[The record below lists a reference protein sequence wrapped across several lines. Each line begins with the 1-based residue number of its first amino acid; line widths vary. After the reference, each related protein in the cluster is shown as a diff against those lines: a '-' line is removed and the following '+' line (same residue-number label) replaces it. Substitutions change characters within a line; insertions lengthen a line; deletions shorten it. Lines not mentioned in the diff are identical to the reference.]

1 MVYDKRP
8 STRQLTEP
16 VRVMETPTNYTE
28 TKVPVDRGLT
38 FHEVIRRVKG
48 LVKANDAT
56 DCCAPVVAGGATH
69 SNHESPAAL
78 VLATVTQAP

>member
-8 STRQLTEP
+8 STSQLTEP

-38 FHEVIRRVKG
+38 FHEV
-48 LVKANDAT
+48 KANDAT
-56 DCCAPVVAGGATH
+56 DCCAQVVAGGATH